1 MIRMIL
7 IGLIVVGCSTMGVA
21 QKVIDTV
28 DVSFSMTTSMIFG
41 YPVVNVDRGSRHL
54 IAQKVTDVENIL
66 QLKAGR
72 RNLSATNL
80 TVITADGSLHHFY
93 VRYSDHPETQVYNL
107 SERLIRA
114 RFDGSRTDIEYEIA
128 ADRILNHRS
137 SGLIAKDKGFRIT
150 FAVRGIYVHEDML
163 FLRVFLRNKSNI
175 KYDIQSLRF
184 FVRDKKN
191 FRRTASQEV
200 ELRPLYVRNETK
212 SINGNGSA
220 DVVFVFQKFT
230 IPDAK
235 TLDIELFERDGGRN
249 LKVHIRNHSI
259 IKAER
264 LPIN

>member
-1 MIRMIL
+1 
-7 IGLIVVGCSTMGVA
+7 VA
-21 QKVIDTV
+21 QGGIDTV
-28 DVSFSMTTSMIFG
+28 NVSFAKTTSMIFE
-41 YPVVNVDRGSRHL
+41 YPVVNVDRGSRDL
-54 IAQKVTDVENIL
+54 IAQKVPEVENVL

-72 RNLSATNL
+72 RNLSQTNL

-93 VRYSDHPETQVYNL
+93 VNYSDDPETQVYRI
-107 SERLIRA
+107 SEQLTCA
-114 RFDGSRTDIEYEIA
+114 RFDGRRTDIEYEIA
-128 ADRILNHRS
+128 TDRILDHRS
-137 SGLIAKDKGFRIT
+137 SGLIANDRSFQIT
-150 FAVRGIYVHEDML
+150 FAVREIYVHEDML

-191 FRRTASQEV
+191 LRRTASQEI

-212 SINGNGSA
+212 SINGNDSA
-220 DVVFVFQKFT
+220 EVVFVFSKFT
-230 IPDAK
+230 IPDSK

-249 LKVHIRNHSI
+249 LNMHISNHAI